1 MRLRPRLW
9 PFVFAP
15 QSAQVP
21 PCPVSVQCAVA
32 CARAARCSP
41 PSPQLAH
48 AMCRGWPK
56 SRPHLPRRR
65 RTLMPHMP
73 LRSTAP
79 PSASPPSHAV
89 CRCARLRLLL
99 LMLLH
104 KMLIPAEPRMWQNQS
119 RPDGQVER
127 RFKAAFDSG
136 RSCRPCDD
144 SQTKISKA
152 TRRHRASPNLRLRPQ
167 MAGRGPEGPLHT
179 DARLAFF
186 STFEWDAERVG

>member
-1 MRLRPRLW
+1 MESPAVHMPSTHRLDTALRHGVSHRIHYSPRNAPKSGSILKPYTRRTSAHRPPSSMRLRPRLW

-65 RTLMPHMP
+65 RTLMPHVP
-73 LRSTAP
+73 LHSTAP

-89 CRCARLRLLL
+89 CRCARLRL
-99 LMLLH
+99 
-104 KMLIPAEPRMWQNQS
+104 PRRR
-119 RPDGQVER
+119 RPLTPCAVALDC
-127 RFKAAFDSG
+127 AF
-136 RSCRPCDD
+136 CC
-144 SQTKISKA
+144 
-152 TRRHRASPNLRLRPQ
+152 
-167 MAGRGPEGPLHT
+167 
-179 DARLAFF
+179 
-186 STFEWDAERVG
+186 